1 MSEKKKL
8 SPLQNLQQGILANL
22 QERTPVI
29 SINSTDTQNT
39 NNKDLGIT
47 INQQSYSISVEQIIP
62 NPYQPRRDFDQNK
75 IIELAESIES
85 VGQIEPIVVRRSG
98 DQYELIVGERRL
110 RAFQYLKRPMID
122 AVIRDADDGLMA
134 VMALAENIDRED
146 LSDYEIGLAIKNIEH
161 LFTSKQDIANYIGK
175 TRMDVYRYTSFLEL
189 PSWVVARLNVNP
201 RIINRT
207 NAQALKSLINGSNY
221 EEAIYREHIEKAM
234 DFLEVGS
241 LTQTLFISRIEKM
254 VKDANNPRNQQQSIT
269 KKEYKIGGKN
279 IGKLVH
285 DDNNLLIKIKS
296 VALSEE
302 DINEIHLLILNKIAE
317 K

>member
-22 QERTPVI
+22 QERSPVI
-29 SINSTDTQNT
+29 SINSTDTQNS

-47 INQQSYSISVEQIIP
+47 INQQSYTISVEQIIP
-62 NPYQPRRDFDQNK
+62 NPYQPRKEFDQNK

-234 DFLEVGS
+234 DFIELGS

-254 VKDANNPRNQQQSIT
+254 VKDANNPRNQQRSIT
-269 KKEYKIGGKN
+269 KKEYKVGGKN

-296 VALSEE
+296 IALSDE
-302 DINEIHLLILNKIAE
+302 DINDIHLLILNKIAE

>member
-22 QERTPVI
+22 QERSPVI
-29 SINSTDTQNT
+29 PINSADTKNT

-85 VGQIEPIVVRRSG
+85 VGQIEPIIVRRSG

-110 RAFQYLKRPMID
+110 RAFQFLKRPMID

-189 PSWVVARLNVNP
+189 PSWVLARLNVNP
-201 RIINRT
+201 RIINRS

-221 EEAIYREHIEKAM
+221 EEANYREHIEKAM
-234 DFLEVGS
+234 DFLELGS

-254 VKDANNPRNQQQSIT
+254 VKDANNPRNQQRSIT
-269 KKEYKIGGKN
+269 KKEYKVGGKN

-296 VALSEE
+296 IALSEE

>member
-22 QERTPVI
+22 QERSPVTA
-29 SINSTDTQNT
+29 INNTDTHNA

-62 NPYQPRRDFDQNK
+62 NPYQPRREFDQNK

-161 LFTSKQDIANYIGK
+161 LFTSKKDIANYIGK

-189 PSWVVARLNVNP
+189 PSWVLARLNVNP

-207 NAQALKSLINGSNY
+207 NAQALRSLINGSNY

-234 DFLEVGS
+234 DFLELGS
-241 LTQTLFISRIEKM
+241 LTQTLFISRIDKM
-254 VKDANNPRNQQQSIT
+254 VRDANNPRNKQGSIT
-269 KKEYKIGGKN
+269 KKEYKVGGKN

-296 VALSEE
+296 AALSEE
-302 DINEIHLLILNKIAE
+302 DINDIHSLILNKISD

>member
-1 MSEKKKL
+1 MSGKKKL

-22 QERTPVI
+22 QERSPVI
-29 SINSTDTQNT
+29 SINSMNSQNT
-39 NNKDLGIT
+39 NNGDLGIT
-47 INQQSYSISVEQIIP
+47 INQQSFSISVEQIIP

-122 AVIRDADDGLMA
+122 AVIREADDGLMA

-207 NAQALKSLINGSNY
+207 NAQALKSLINRSDY

-234 DFLEVGS
+234 DFLELGS

-254 VKDANNPRNQQQSIT
+254 VKDANNPRNQERTIT
-269 KKEYKIGGKN
+269 KKEYKVGGKN

-296 VALSEE
+296 IALSEE

>member
-161 LFTSKQDIANYIGK
+161 LFKSKQDIANYIGK

-234 DFLEVGS
+234 DFLELGS

-296 VALSEE
+296 VALSED

>member
-22 QERTPVI
+22 QERSPVI
-29 SINSTDTQNT
+29 SINSTDTQNS

-47 INQQSYSISVEQIIP
+47 INQQSYTISVEQIIP
-62 NPYQPRRDFDQNK
+62 NPYQPRKDFDQNK

-234 DFLEVGS
+234 DFLELGS

-254 VKDANNPRNQQQSIT
+254 VKDANNPRNQQRSIT
-269 KKEYKIGGKN
+269 KKEYKVGGKN

-296 VALSEE
+296 IALSDE
-302 DINEIHLLILNKIAE
+302 DINDIHLLILNKIAE

>member
-110 RAFQYLKRPMID
+110 RAFQYLNRPMID

-234 DFLEVGS
+234 DFLELGS

>member
-22 QERTPVI
+22 QERSPVI
-29 SINSTDTQNT
+29 SINSTDTQNP

-234 DFLEVGS
+234 DFLELGS

-254 VKDANNPRNQQQSIT
+254 VKEANNPRNQQLSIT
-269 KKEYKIGGKN
+269 KKEYKVGGKN

-296 VALSEE
+296 IALSEE
-302 DINEIHLLILNKIAE
+302 DINDIHLLILNKIGE

>member
-8 SPLQNLQQGILANL
+8 SPLQNLQKGILANL
-22 QERTPVI
+22 QERSPVI
-29 SINSTDTQNT
+29 SINSTDTQNS

-207 NAQALKSLINGSNY
+207 NAQALKSLMNGSNY

-234 DFLEVGS
+234 DFLELGS

-254 VKDANNPRNQQQSIT
+254 VKEAKNPRNQQLSIT
-269 KKEYKIGGKN
+269 KKEYKVGGKN

-296 VALSEE
+296 IALSEE
-302 DINEIHLLILNKIAE
+302 DINDIHLLILNKIGE

>member
-22 QERTPVI
+22 QERSPVI
-29 SINSTDTQNT
+29 PINSADTQNT

-110 RAFQYLKRPMID
+110 RAFQYLKRPMIN

-189 PSWVVARLNVNP
+189 PSWVLARLNVNP
-201 RIINRT
+201 RIINRS

-234 DFLEVGS
+234 DFLELGS

-254 VKDANNPRNQQQSIT
+254 VKDANNPRNQQRSIT
-269 KKEYKIGGKN
+269 KKEYKVGGKN

-296 VALSEE
+296 IALSEE

>member
-22 QERTPVI
+22 QERSPVI
-29 SINSTDTQNT
+29 PINSADTQNT

-189 PSWVVARLNVNP
+189 PSWVLARLNVNP
-201 RIINRT
+201 RIINRS

-221 EEAIYREHIEKAM
+221 EEANYREHIEKAM
-234 DFLEVGS
+234 DFLELGS

-254 VKDANNPRNQQQSIT
+254 VKDANNPRNQQRSIT
-269 KKEYKIGGKN
+269 KKEYKVGGKN

-296 VALSEE
+296 IALSEE

>member
-8 SPLQNLQQGILANL
+8 SALQNLQQGILANL
-22 QERTPVI
+22 QERSPVI
-29 SINSTDTQNT
+29 SINSTDTQNP

-234 DFLEVGS
+234 DFLELGS

-254 VKDANNPRNQQQSIT
+254 VKEANNPRNQQLSIT
-269 KKEYKIGGKN
+269 KKEYKVGGKN

-296 VALSEE
+296 IALSEE
-302 DINEIHLLILNKIAE
+302 DINDIHLLILNKIGE

>member
-22 QERTPVI
+22 QERSPV
-29 SINSTDTQNT
+29 SLNNNGDTLPNSNE
-39 NNKDLGIT
+39 LGLT
-47 INQQSYSISVEQIIP
+47 INQQSYSISVDQIIP
-62 NPYQPRRDFDQNK
+62 NPYQPRREFDQNK

-122 AVIRDADDGLMA
+122 AVIREADDGLMA

-161 LFTSKQDIANYIGK
+161 LFTSKQEIANYIGK

-189 PSWVVARLNVNP
+189 PSWVLARLNVNP

-207 NAQALKSLINGSNY
+207 NAQALKSLINKPHY
-221 EEAIYREHIEKAM
+221 EESVFREYIEKAM
-234 DFLEVGS
+234 DLLELGS
-241 LTQTLFISRIEKM
+241 LTQSLFIPKIQKM
-254 VKDANNPRNQQQSIT
+254 VNDANNPRNPKGSIT

-296 VALSEE
+296 VSLSED
-302 DINEIHLLILNKIAE
+302 DINDIHLLILNKISE